1 MKILLIAPSI
11 RKSLSNG
18 LDDGMPKKI
27 SKNFGTY
34 PHLGICYIASLL
46 RKNNIEVKIIDMN
59 VEVFSKEGLIDK
71 IREISP
77 HLIGI
82 SSMTF
87 TFLDALD
94 LAKKIKSNLSI
105 PIVFGGNHV
114 TIYPREVVGHESI
127 DIGVIGE
134 GEITFLELVNT
145 LKDRKIQD
153 SCADLEKIKGIVF
166 KADGKVFV
174 TQPRGFISDLDELP
188 FPAVDLLRPGR
199 YYGCNLPT
207 PYMTMI
213 TARGCPY
220 DCSFCSKE
228 PWGRHVRYNSARRV
242 VDEIEYLVN
251 GMGVRA
257 IDFFDDTFIFKQ
269 SRIKEIAELVRERR
283 IEFEFGI
290 TTRVNTVDK
299 EVLKILKAMGCRT
312 IAYGVESGDPG
323 ILGKLDKKITVEQI
337 KTAFKW
343 AEEASINTVGF
354 FMVGNP
360 VETER
365 EIKNTI
371 KLIRNINPDYFIANI
386 LIPYPGSRL
395 YSDMLQNGDLK
406 EDYWKRVTV
415 EGKASPTPL
424 ANSKVSQDRLIRMR
438 NYINRM
444 PYARLK
450 SNVLKFRK
458 IRSFYDIKRSFN
470 TLKTSFFDKAL

>member
-1 MKILLIAPSI
+1 
-11 RKSLSNG
+11 
-18 LDDGMPKKI
+18 
-27 SKNFGTY
+27 
-34 PHLGICYIASLL
+34 
-46 RKNNIEVKIIDMN
+46 
-59 VEVFSKEGLIDK
+59 
-71 IREISP
+71 
-77 HLIGI
+77 
-82 SSMTF
+82 
-87 TFLDALD
+87 
-94 LAKKIKSNLSI
+94 
-105 PIVFGGNHV
+105 
-114 TIYPREVVGHESI
+114 
-127 DIGVIGE
+127 
-134 GEITFLELVNT
+134 
-145 LKDRKIQD
+145 
-153 SCADLEKIKGIVF
+153 
-166 KADGKVFV
+166 
-174 TQPRGFISDLDELP
+174 
-188 FPAVDLLRPGR
+188 
-199 YYGCNLPT
+199 
-207 PYMTMI
+207 
-213 TARGCPY
+213 
-220 DCSFCSKE
+220 
-228 PWGRHVRYNSARRV
+228 
-242 VDEIEYLVN
+242 
-251 GMGVRA
+251 
-257 IDFFDDTFIFKQ
+257 
-269 SRIKEIAELVRERR
+269 
-283 IEFEFGI
+283 
-290 TTRVNTVDK
+290 NTVDK